1 MWGAPFA
8 SIAALLT
15 STSSA
20 LRKRRKEKESY
31 EELAIPKSPSVTG
44 NEFEGDK
51 TLSFRMDVKVEKV
64 LEDGA
69 YEAKLVNVEQ
79 KETKFGDRLMW
90 TFAVAGESTEVVGF
104 TSMSPSTKAKAYQW
118 AVAIAEE
125 IDPKLGW
132 GPEDLI
138 GGECNVVLEAAED
151 AQGTEKNKVA
161 GVKPPRKDKLAA
173 SEREADSSGGNLVQ
187 IPL

>member
-1 MWGAPFA
+1 M
-8 SIAALLT
+8 
-15 STSSA
+15 
-20 LRKRRKEKESY
+20 E
-31 EELAIPKSPSVTG
+31 
-44 NEFEGDK
+44 
-51 TLSFRMDVKVEKV
+51 VKVDRV

-90 TFAVAGESTEVVGF
+90 TFAVAEENTEVVGF
-104 TSMSPSTKAKAYQW
+104 TSMSPSTKAYAYQW
-118 AVAIAEE
+118 AVAIAGE

-138 GGECNVVLEAAED
+138 GGECVVVLEAAED
-151 AQGTEKNKVA
+151 AQGIEKNKVVR
-161 GVKPPRKDKLAA
+161 VKPPRTNKPAA
-173 SEREADSSGGNLVQ
+173 SKSEADGSEGEVVR

>member
-1 MWGAPFA
+1 
-8 SIAALLT
+8 
-15 STSSA
+15 
-20 LRKRRKEKESY
+20 
-31 EELAIPKSPSVTG
+31 
-44 NEFEGDK
+44 
-51 TLSFRMDVKVEKV
+51 
-64 LEDGA
+64 
-69 YEAKLVNVEQ
+69 
-79 KETKFGDRLMW
+79 
-90 TFAVAGESTEVVGF
+90 
-104 TSMSPSTKAKAYQW
+104 MSPSTKAKAYQW

-138 GGECNVVLEAAED
+138 GGECNVVLEVAED